1 MTTRPSLVNRLMLAL
16 IVLGIGIAGYLTYIK
31 LFHLEPFCGGI
42 GSCESVQSSRYA
54 EMLGVPV
61 AIWGLLSYL
70 ALLVLY
76 LVRRSDWQGL
86 GYLARQAFFLVTL
99 IGILYSAYLTYLELF
114 VIHAICIWCVGSAL
128 VMTGLFVL
136 AVKDVFFSPEPD
148 V

>member
-1 MTTRPSLVNRLMLAL
+1 MLAL
-16 IVLGIGIAGYLTYIK
+16 IVLGIGIAGYLTYVK
-31 LFHLEPFCGGI
+31 LFHLEPFCGGL

-54 EMLGVPV
+54 ELLGVPV

-86 GYLARQAFFLVTL
+86 GYLARQAFFLFTL

-114 VIHAICIWCVGSAL
+114 VIHAICIWCVGSAV

-136 AVKDVFFSPEPD
+136 AVRDVFFSSEPD